1 MTDLEKIKLEL
12 EEYKIENHALRLKNE
27 KVKNTVSF
35 RLGNIL
41 ISGFK
46 GYRQIIL
53 LPYELYKL
61 RRDIKGKKSRKK
73 NIEKNI
79 TIVFSQHSHF
89 ILRDI
94 EVASHAIVKNSEL
107 TISGHIISEENEKQN
122 AALLTFKASN
132 KSDQN
137 LAKKLGLSWSEK
149 VGMYHYLPTDKGSI
163 DFAIALKNVP
173 AGKLEVSA
181 RRWNSK
187 GLVKISGTLIVKE
200 EVSIADKLSQSG
212 TIKKYSEIYYKHG
225 LSRFLD
231 DLNKDDK
238 ISESDKSVIL
248 VTFMRGLTANER
260 DAIGKL
266 SVELTKYALPLE
278 QVSPLCQ
285 HLYLEGC
292 YREASYLHNHFKSGL
307 DGFKRKYATDV
318 INLLE
323 SGLSI
328 PNKSSSKTLSNTN
341 TIKYSIHCSLPH
353 HSNGYATRSH
363 SVLTALNTLGLDVVG
378 STRPGYPWDVRF
390 ATAPSS
396 EKNYCIDGINY
407 HHLPGPIQRNLT
419 ISEYIEQASRVIES
433 DVIKNGEKFIHACS
447 NYLNAFPALFA
458 ARRLGIPFVYEV
470 RGFWEITESSRKLG
484 WENSDKYLVDK
495 HLETQ
500 LIQAAD
506 VVITL
511 TEAMKSEIVSR
522 GVDEKIIFVA
532 PNAVDLDKFVAQP
545 PDLILKQELELH
557 EELTIGYVGSIVD
570 YEGLD
575 DLITAS
581 HQLIQAGYRF
591 NLLIVGDG
599 MALPSLKA
607 LVTKLGLE
615 QYVKFTGR
623 IPHESVVNYYSIIDI
638 TPFPR
643 KSLDVC
649 ELVSPLKPFEA
660 MALNKC
666 VIASDVKAIKE
677 FIIEGENGILFEKG
691 NIASLKDGLT
701 RLLTDQKLRQHL
713 SARAKLW
720 VAEQRTWTKTGLVF
734 KAAYEILEQ
743 LGSNVHARQ
752 ESLPIKHQA
761 IYHLGQY
768 EYIDVTEKPTV
779 DFIVDGN
786 TSYHLK
792 GKCDIKDAKSALIQF
807 QLSPAISKEKYIA
820 LGYHWSDKMGAYRY
834 IPVQKDSEYCIPF
847 KTDKASISVRV
858 TINPWGKNVTSL
870 SHHQHIKIEKS
881 YNDKASAITKIA
893 QKSNEKNIAIYGDV
907 NTNLIDGAAIWL
919 ISLAKTLAKIDRVS
933 VFVFLKDKI
942 KSSEVIDDAYTYE
955 NIYLIEPDRGPMR
968 PEAVVTT
975 FKTFEEDHGSFDA
988 VIVRGSD
995 VCKALADAGNLD
1007 GRLIPY
1013 LTDIPQSTSA
1023 LTPEW
1028 KSKIDDIIY
1037 SSGHVLCQTDE
1048 LAEFFADNFTSAT
1061 TSLLPPMVPAYL
1073 SGQKQD
1079 NNKKL
1084 ILVYAGKFAPEWGI
1098 RELFGTY
1105 RKLQETL
1112 PQLELH
1118 IYGDKVHNP
1127 KDDPTF
1133 YQETLAQLKSGNGVI
1148 WHGRTS
1154 RQQVLN
1160 ALLSADLAWAWRHD
1174 SLEQNTKELSTKL
1187 LEYGLA
1193 KIPVLLNRS
1202 PLYEKLLGTK
1212 FELFARNQQELEQR
1226 ARFALMLKKKKRVTA
1241 PLENLVKQ
1249 HSFEHVATRHLQPM
1263 LAKFSIRNG
1272 SVILLAG
1279 HDLKFFTHLEAKFK
1293 QEGFTVLVDK
1303 WQGHNKH
1310 NEPKSLSFLK
1320 RANIVICE
1328 WALGNAVW
1336 YSKNLRPHQTLHIRV
1351 HGQEVNLEYFGQMDF
1366 SKINSINFVSQHLL
1380 NDGLIKNPVIPSEK
1394 CHVIPNYVLCEK
1406 LARPKLD
1413 DAEFNIGL
1421 IGIVPK
1427 MKRLDKALDILE
1439 AVRKQDSRYRLFI
1452 KGKKPEEY
1460 SWMKNRPEEMAFYE
1474 EQYFRIENNKWLKDA
1489 VFFDGFGSDMAT
1501 WYQKIGYVLSTS
1513 DHESFHLSVADG
1525 ALTGSQPIILE
1536 WPGSRDLYKD
1546 SWCFNSIDESALSIL
1561 EPLHSHI
1568 TEINSSFIKE
1578 TFDIDTISSKWDRL
1592 FKQNQSKRT

>member
-1 MTDLEKIKLEL
+1 MLIVFYKKIDAMTDLEKIKIEL

-27 KVKNTVSF
+27 KIKNTVSF
-35 RLGNIL
+35 RLGNVL

-46 GYRQIIL
+46 GYRQLIL

-61 RRDIKGKKSRKK
+61 RRDIKGRKSRTK
-73 NIEKNI
+73 NTEANI
-79 TIVFSQHSHF
+79 TIVLSQHSHF
-89 ILRDI
+89 ILRDN
-94 EVASHAIVKNSEL
+94 EVTGHAIIKSSEITL
-107 TISGHIISEENEKQN
+107 FGKIFSEENEKQN
-122 AALLTFKASN
+122 AALLTFKIAD
-132 KSDQN
+132 KSDKI
-137 LAKKLGLSWSEK
+137 LARKIGLSWSEK
-149 VGMYHYLPTDKGSI
+149 VGMYHYLPTDKGNV
-163 DFAIALKNVP
+163 DFTVVLKNIP
-173 AGKLEVSA
+173 AGKIEVSA
-181 RRWNSK
+181 RRWHSK
-187 GLVKISGTLIVKE
+187 GLVKISGALVVE
-200 EVSIADKLSQSG
+200 EKMSIADKFSESG
-212 TIKKYSEIYYKHG
+212 TIDKLSKIYYKSGAPH
-225 LSRFLD
+225 FLNA
-231 DLNKDDK
+231 LNKDEKLSELDK
-238 ISESDKSVIL
+238 GIIL
-248 VTFMRGLTANER
+248 AKFIAGLTANER
-260 DAIGKL
+260 NTIEKL
-266 SVELTKYALPLE
+266 TGVLTKYELPLE
-278 QVSPLCQ
+278 QVNPLCQ

-292 YREASYLHNHFKSGL
+292 YKEASFLHNHFKGGL
-307 DGFKRKYATDV
+307 DNFKRKYAAD
-318 INLLE
+318 IILLLND
-323 SGLSI
+323 GLNI
-328 PNKSSSKTLSNTN
+328 PNKRNPKRLSKSNS
-341 TIKYSIHCSLPH
+341 IRYSIHCSLPH

-363 SVLTALNTLGLDVVG
+363 SVLTALNALGIDVIG

-390 ATAPSS
+390 ANAPSGDKS
-396 EKNYCIDGINY
+396 YCIDGINY
-407 HHLPGPIQRNLT
+407 YHLLGPVQRNLT

-433 DVIKNGEKFIHACS
+433 DVIKNGAKFIHACS

-484 WENSDKYLVDK
+484 WKNSDKYLVDK

-500 LIQAAD
+500 LVQAAD

-522 GVDEKIIFVA
+522 GVDDKNIFVA
-532 PNAVDLDKFVAQP
+532 PNAVDLDKFLAQS

-599 MALPSLKA
+599 TALPSLKT
-607 LVTKLGLE
+607 LVAKLGLE

-666 VIASDVKAIKE
+666 VIASDVQAIKE
-677 FIIEGENGILFEKG
+677 FIIDGENGILFEKG
-691 NIASLKDGLT
+691 NITSLKNGLI
-701 RLLTDQKLRQHL
+701 RLLTDSELRQHL
-713 SARAKLW
+713 SASAKLW
-720 VAEQRTWTKTGLVF
+720 VAEQRTWAKTGLVF
-734 KAAYEILEQ
+734 KAAYEVLEQ
-743 LGSNVHARQ
+743 QVGNVHPQQ

-761 IYHLGQY
+761 IYHLGQDTY
-768 EYIDVTEKPTV
+768 VDIAEKPSI

-786 TSYHLK
+786 ANYHLR
-792 GKCDIKDAKSALIQF
+792 GKCDISNAKSALIQF

-847 KTDKASISVRV
+847 RTDKESISIRV

-870 SHHQHIKIEKS
+870 SHHQHLKIEKS
-881 YNDKASAITKIA
+881 YNDKATAITKIT

-919 ISLAKTLAKIDRVS
+919 ISLAKTLAKIDRVN

-968 PEAVVTT
+968 PDAVVTT
-975 FKTFEEDHGSFDA
+975 LKTFEEDYGCFDA

-1048 LAEFFADNFTSAT
+1048 LAEFFADNFPSAT

-1073 SGQKQD
+1073 SGQKKD

-1098 RELFGTY
+1098 RELFSTY

-1174 SLEQNTKELSTKL
+1174 SLEQHTKELSTKL

-1202 PLYEKLLGTK
+1202 PLYEKLLGTN
-1212 FELFARNQQELEQR
+1212 FDLFACNLNELEER

-1293 QEGFTVLVDK
+1293 QRGFTVLIDK

-1310 NEPKSLSFLK
+1310 DESKSLSLLK
-1320 RANIVICE
+1320 RANTVICE

-1336 YSKNLRPHQTLHIRV
+1336 YSNNLLSDQALHIRV
-1351 HGQEVNLEYFGQMDF
+1351 HGQEVNLEYFGRMDF
-1366 SKINSINFVSQHLL
+1366 SKVNSINFVSQHLL

-1394 CHVIPNYVLCEK
+1394 CYVIPNYVLCEK

-1439 AVRKQDSRYRLFI
+1439 TVRKQDSRYRLFI

-1474 EQYFRIENNKWLKDA
+1474 AQYARIANSKWLKDA

-1525 ALTGSQPIILE
+1525 AASGSEPKIIS
-1536 WPGSRDLYKD
+1536 WPGSKEIYG
-1546 SWCFNSIDESALSIL
+1546 DEWNFDNIVDCV
-1561 EPLHSHI
+1561 E
-1568 TEINSSFIKE
+1568 SFHTRCDYNIKE
-1578 TFDIDTISSKWDRL
+1578 KVKHFDISVISNAWINKM
-1592 FKQNQSKRT
+1592 